1 MLNIRRFGELLNRA
15 KEIFSQRG
23 LAGVLIE
30 SINYVTPNHFRIERF
45 LYINKIKKVQN
56 YKKSIDDGLPYNHHP
71 DVSFL
76 IQSFNQVNNVKHLAR
91 NIPQN
96 KNFETIV
103 LEDGSVDGTLE
114 KWVEH
119 SKNRNHIIIRT
130 NDWHEIRTYS
140 RAIDYAR
147 GDYIVLMQDDDTL
160 PNHDVWI
167 HRSIELLNS
176 VPNLGLIGGYGPGGL
191 DNYTNFTKLSHDNSI
206 PPRSQW
212 DRTAD
217 NTLIYP
223 TANGRE
229 LNFVDPGTHIPI
241 IYVPTVSVGPMII
254 DKKAYYNVGGFDL
267 DFSQPGEPGI
277 GFDGEFCLRLWTNG
291 YKVVYSNMG
300 FYGSK
305 TGGTTLFQQKIRRR
319 QGKRNQDLIVKK
331 YETVFEEIQTL
342 VCDSNAE
349 LISLGQG
356 VEPRPLIDII

>member
-1 MLNIRRFGELLNRA
+1 MPDNRSFGELINRA
-15 KEIFSQRG
+15 KEVFKERG
-23 LAGVLIE
+23 ISGLLIE
-30 SINYVTPNHFRIERF
+30 SINFVTPNHLRIERF
-45 LYINKIKKVQN
+45 LYANKIREVEN
-56 YKKSIDDGLPYNHHP
+56 YKNLIDDGLPYNHHP

-76 IQSFNQVNNVKHLAR
+76 IQSFNNVKNVKHIAT

-114 KWVEH
+114 KWVKY
-119 SKNRNHIIIRT
+119 SKYRNQIIIRT
-130 NDWHEIRTYS
+130 NDLHEIRTYS
-140 RAIDYAR
+140 RAIDYSR

-167 HRSIELLNS
+167 HRTIELFNS
-176 VPNLGLIGGYGPGGL
+176 VSNLGLVGGYGPAGL
-191 DNYTNFTKLSHDNSI
+191 DNYSNFTKLSHDNSI

-217 NTLIYP
+217 NSLIYP
-223 TANGRE
+223 IANGRE
-229 LNFVDPGTHIPI
+229 LNFVDPETQIPI
-241 IYVPTVSVGPMII
+241 IYVPMVSVGPMII
-254 DKKAYYNVGGFDL
+254 DKRAYYNVGGFDL

-277 GFDGEFCLRLWTNG
+277 GFDGEFCLRLWANG

-305 TGGTTLFQQKIRRR
+305 TGGTTLFQQNLRQR
-319 QGKRNQDLIVKK
+319 QGKRNRDLIVQK
-331 YETVFEEIQTL
+331 YDNEFEEIETL

-349 LISLGQG
+349 LSSLGQD
-356 VEPRPLIDII
+356 VEPRSLIDVV